1 MEWVLVKGAP
11 SMIDYNTLLYVDVIT
26 YPFLH
31 LDGGMEWVLVKGAP
45 SMIDYN
51 TLNLSIPSSRW
62 WNMEWVLVKGA
73 PSMIDYNTLLYVDV
87 ITYPFLHLDGG
98 IWNEC

>member
-11 SMIDYNTLLYVDVIT
+11 SMIDYNTLL
-26 YPFLH
+26 
-31 LDGGMEWVLVKGAP
+31 M
-45 SMIDYN
+45 
-51 TLNLSIPSSRW
+51 
-62 WNMEWVLVKGA
+62 
-73 PSMIDYNTLLYVDV
+73 DV

>member
-11 SMIDYNTLLYVDVIT
+11 SMIDYSTLL
-26 YPFLH
+26 H
-31 LDGGMEWVLVKGAP
+31 
-45 SMIDYN
+45 
-51 TLNLSIPSSRW
+51 
-62 WNMEWVLVKGA
+62 
-73 PSMIDYNTLLYVDV
+73 VDV